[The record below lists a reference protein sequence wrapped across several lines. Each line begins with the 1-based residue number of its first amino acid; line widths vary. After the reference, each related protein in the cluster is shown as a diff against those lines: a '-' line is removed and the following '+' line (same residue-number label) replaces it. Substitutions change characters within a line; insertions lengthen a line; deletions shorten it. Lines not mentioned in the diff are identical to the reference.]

1 MKLNDVLRLLGGSFT
16 IISVLLA
23 IYVSPKFLYFTLFVG
38 LNQLQSAFTK
48 WCPAIWILKKLG
60 IKEC

>member
-1 MKLNDVLRLLGGSFT
+1 MKLNDYLRLMAGFFT
-16 IISVLLA
+16 IISVILA
-23 IYVSPKFLYFTLFVG
+23 VYVNPKFLYFTLFVG

-60 IKEC
+60 VKDC

>member
-1 MKLNDVLRLLGGSFT
+1 MKLNDYLRLLAGLFT

-23 IYVSPKFLYFTLFVG
+23 IYIYPKFIYFTLFIG

-48 WCPAIWILKKLG
+48 WCPAIWVLKKLG
-60 IKEC
+60 VEE